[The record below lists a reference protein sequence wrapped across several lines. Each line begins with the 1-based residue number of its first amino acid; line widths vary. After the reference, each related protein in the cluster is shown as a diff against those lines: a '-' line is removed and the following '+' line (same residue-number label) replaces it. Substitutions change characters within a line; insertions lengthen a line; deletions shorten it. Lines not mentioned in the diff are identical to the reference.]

1 MEVALPEEDG
11 VGVDE
16 VVPVGVAVGVDV
28 RVGVIVKLAVGV
40 DVRDG
45 APVAVA
51 VAVIVAF
58 GVAEEFATLT
68 LTVAEATTTLL
79 ELFPSARNV

>member
-1 MEVALPEEDG
+1 VAVALPEEDG
-11 VGVDE
+11 VGVDAI
-16 VVPVGVAVGVDV
+16 VPVAVAVGLL
-28 RVGVIVKLAVGV
+28 VGVAVGV